1 MLSGSHSDVCETTGV
16 KNCGESGHFKEE
28 FGIETE
34 SVFEG
39 EEDKGCPGE
48 KGGEER
54 YGEENRM
61 MNSA

>member
-1 MLSGSHSDVCETTGV
+1 MLSGSHSGVCETTGV

-39 EEDKGCPGE
+39 EEEDKRRPGE

-54 YGEENRM
+54 YGEKN
-61 MNSA
+61 